1 MKLVTKYFPELNI
14 EIIKKLQE
22 FQEILIENNAKIN
35 VVSRKDIENFE
46 ERHLLHSMSIAKFI
60 QFKPGTKVIDIG
72 TGGGLPGIP
81 LAIMFPETEFTLIDS
96 RKKKIEATQ
105 LIADELNLP
114 NIIIK
119 QIRSNELKGKY
130 DFVTGRAVTAFPTFY
145 ESVKHLVGNKDIN
158 SIANGILYLKG
169 GDFKEE
175 IKEFE
180 YIELINLNN
189 YINEEFFETKKII
202 YLPK

>member
-1 MKLVTKYFPELNI
+1 MKLITKYFPELNI

>member
-1 MKLVTKYFPELNI
+1 MKLVTKYFPELDI
-14 EIIKKLQE
+14 EIINKLKE
-22 FQEILIENNAKIN
+22 FQEILIEHNAKIN
-35 VVSRKDIENFE
+35 VVSRKDVENFE

-60 QFKPGTKVIDIG
+60 QFKSGTKVIDIG

-130 DFVTGRAVTAFPTFY
+130 DFVTGRAVTSFPTFY
-145 ESVKHLVGNKDIN
+145 ESVNHLVGNKNIN

-180 YIELINLNN
+180 YVEVINLNN
-189 YINEEFFETKKII
+189 YIKEEFFETKKII
-202 YLPK
+202 YLPS